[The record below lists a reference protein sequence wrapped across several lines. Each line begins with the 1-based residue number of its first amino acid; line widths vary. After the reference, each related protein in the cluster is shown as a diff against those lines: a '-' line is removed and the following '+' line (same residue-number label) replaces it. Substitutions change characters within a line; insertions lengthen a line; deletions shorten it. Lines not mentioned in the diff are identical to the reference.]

1 MIHQHQIKANNGVF
15 IFFSLFPPLSAKI
28 CTMRSTDLKYLGYGF
43 GIGALLASLFFAGWF
58 FIPQFNAF
66 GGSSLFGV
74 QDTFVPTITLIP
86 TIQPT
91 TTPTS
96 TAEAVPTIP
105 TIATTTTASAE
116 PATISAA
123 PYTFTPTSLPSPT
136 ATLTNAE
143 IMVSNGEIAITG
155 PLTREQQIKLYEA
168 SLFFI
173 APTYEQSKKMSVL
186 INNARFSD
194 PNTTCGPLSIAILQK
209 AGLLSADLVAH
220 DFFLINP
227 DLGKD
232 RITIK
237 STFPP
242 EKYTDIRYKVRI
254 DEFDWYSKPLVP
266 GDFVYIY
273 SGTGGNFEHM
283 LVVNRV
289 DSQGRA
295 YSVTNYNTEQGFVIN
310 EALLYDPAD
319 PNAGLFSQWTE
330 KQFQKL
336 GSTGYAGFE
345 VWRLKENP

>member
-1 MIHQHQIKANNGVF
+1 
-15 IFFSLFPPLSAKI
+15 
-28 CTMRSTDLKYLGYGF
+28 MRSSDFKYLGYGF

-58 FIPQFNAF
+58 FIPQLNLF
-66 GGSSLFGV
+66 GRNLLFGV
-74 QDTFVPTITLIP
+74 QDAPNPIITLVP

-91 TTPTS
+91 ATITS
-96 TAEAVPTIP
+96 TSTF
-105 TIATTTTASAE
+105 TTTATANLVVA
-116 PATISAA
+116 PALTS
-123 PYTFTPTSLPSPT
+123 TPTPTLLPSPT
-136 ATLTNAE
+136 PTLTVSE
-143 IMVSNGEIAITG
+143 MMVVNGEITFAG

-173 APTYEQSKKMSVL
+173 APTYKESKKMSEM

-209 AGLLSADLVAH
+209 AGILSADLVAH

-232 RITIK
+232 RIVIK
-237 STFPP
+237 NTFPSQQ
-242 EKYTDIRYKVRI
+242 YTDTRYKVRI
-254 DEFDWYSKPLVP
+254 DQVDWRATPLVP

-273 SGTGGNFEHM
+273 AGTGGNFEHM

-289 DSQGRA
+289 DSLGRA

-319 PNAGLFSQWTE
+319 SNAGLFSQWTE

-345 VWRLKENP
+345 VWRLKENQ

>member
-1 MIHQHQIKANNGVF
+1 M
-15 IFFSLFPPLSAKI
+15 KI
-28 CTMRSTDLKYLGYGF
+28 
-43 GIGALLASLFFAGWF
+43 A
-58 FIPQFNAF
+58 
-66 GGSSLFGV
+66 
-74 QDTFVPTITLIP
+74 
-86 TIQPT
+86 
-91 TTPTS
+91 
-96 TAEAVPTIP
+96 
-105 TIATTTTASAE
+105 
-116 PATISAA
+116 
-123 PYTFTPTSLPSPT
+123 
-136 ATLTNAE
+136 
-143 IMVSNGEIAITG
+143 NGEIALAG
-155 PLTREQQIKLYEA
+155 PLTQEQQIKLYEA
-168 SLFFI
+168 SLSFI
-173 APTYEQSKKMSVL
+173 APTYELSKKMSVM

-209 AGLLSADLVAH
+209 AGILSEENLVPH

-232 RITIK
+232 RITIDAAF
-237 STFPP
+237 SV
-242 EKYTDIRYKVRI
+242 EQYTDTRYKVRI
-254 DEFDWYSKPLVP
+254 DQFDWSANPLAP

-319 PNAGLFSQWTE
+319 SNAGLFSLWTE

-345 VWRLKENP
+345 VWRLKKKQ

>member
-1 MIHQHQIKANNGVF
+1 
-15 IFFSLFPPLSAKI
+15 
-28 CTMRSTDLKYLGYGF
+28 MRSTDLKYLGYGF
-43 GIGALLASLFFAGWF
+43 GIGALIASLFFAGYF
-58 FIPQFNAF
+58 FLPQFNAS
-66 GGSSLFGV
+66 GGNSLFGV
-74 QDTFVPTITLIP
+74 QNTPIPTITLTP
-86 TIQPT
+86 AIQPT
-91 TTPTS
+91 TTS
-96 TAEAVPTIP
+96 T
-105 TIATTTTASAE
+105 ATTTITAT
-116 PATISAA
+116 PTL
-123 PYTFTPTSLPSPT
+123 TFTPTPLPSPT
-136 ATLTNAE
+136 ATLTVIDVKIA
-143 IMVSNGEIAITG
+143 NGEIAFAG
-155 PLTREQQIKLYEA
+155 PLTQEQQIKLYEA

-194 PNTTCGPLSIAILQK
+194 PNTTCGPLSIAILKK
-209 AGLLSADLVAH
+209 AGILGEDLVAH

-237 STFPP
+237 TVFPP
-242 EKYTDIRYKVRI
+242 EQYTDTRHKARI
-254 DEFDWYSKPLVP
+254 DQFDWRSNPLMP

-273 SGTGGNFEHM
+273 MGTGGNFEHM

-295 YSVTNYNTEQGFVIN
+295 YSVTNYNTEQGFIIN

-319 PNAGLFSQWTE
+319 SNAGLFSQWTE

-345 VWRLKENP
+345 VWRLKENQ